1 MVDPQICVKNGCIN
15 NCKSFKC
22 RLCLACLQDNI
33 LYEIR
38 EAYREHLHEGNFE
51 RVFPKKI
58 HFNDKKLRSEL
69 GYKGNIL
76 VDWYKMKCK
85 RDMKWC

>member
-1 MVDPQICVKNGCIN
+1 MVDPQNCVKNDCIN

-22 RLCLACLQDNI
+22 RLCLPCLQDNI

-85 RDMKWC
+85 RYMKWC